1 MTVLSIKVVI
11 NKLGPEDEFAFYRYI
26 VGSLSS

>member
-11 NKLGPEDEFAFYRYI
+11 NKLGPEDELTFYRYI